1 MEKILFVDA
10 CVRPGSRTRQMA
22 EYLLGKLGG
31 EVTDLRLQEEEM
43 FPLDLERLNTRDAA
57 LKDGN
62 LDHPILRY
70 ARQFAGADT
79 VVVAAPYWDLSFPAL
94 LKTYLEQI
102 CVTGVTFAYA
112 EDGRP
117 YGLCRAKRLFYVT
130 TAGGPI
136 LSEDYG
142 FGYLRE
148 LCRTFYGI
156 PEVKCIKAEGLD
168 IWGADVEAI
177 LEGVRKT
184 MDTMEEKTGK

>member
-10 CVRPGSRTRQMA
+10 CVRPESRTRQLA
-22 EYLLGKLGG
+22 EYLLEKLGG
-31 EVTDLRLQEEEM
+31 EVTALRLQEEEM
-43 FPLDLERLNTRDAA
+43 FPLNLERLNTRDAA
-57 LKDGN
+57 LKDGD
-62 LDHPILRY
+62 LDHSILRY

-94 LKTYLEQI
+94 LKTDLEQT
-102 CVTGVTFAYA
+102 CVTGVTVAYA

-117 YGLCRAKRLFYVT
+117 YGLCRAKRMFYVT

-136 LSEDYG
+136 LSEEYG